1 MHTLKS
7 ELMHAVNV
15 STLEAQA
22 HTSNAVM
29 CVSVNVD
36 PDVFLDRSLA
46 WKSPCITP
54 ECWRTA
60 NSGSTTCPS
69 DVEISSAS
77 SERSAAPRANG

>member
-1 MHTLKS
+1 MRIKS
-7 ELMHAVNV
+7 RRRKR
-15 STLEAQA
+15 S
-22 HTSNAVM
+22 
-29 CVSVNVD
+29 SVWRKRRRNRKRRIKREMRCTRD
-36 PDVFLDRSLA
+36 FKSLA

-77 SERSAAPRANG
+77 SKRSAAPRANG